1 MVAET
6 WDNNK
11 IFSMNAAGTLGWSNY
26 CGVQIM
32 DHEVQTP
39 FQSNDVPA
47 QHAYVSESVKCARL
61 QGLLGINTLCRNV
74 ITKLLEDEWIGSL
87 PSTRLK
93 LHM

>member
-1 MVAET
+1 MQLER
-6 WDNNK
+6 W
-11 IFSMNAAGTLGWSNY
+11 AGAIVVEFKLWIVRCRPLFNLTN
-26 CGVQIM
+26 
-32 DHEVQTP
+32 
-39 FQSNDVPA
+39 VPA

-61 QGLLGINTLCRNV
+61 QGLLGISTLCRNV